1 MARLTRKQLKQDRF
15 VEEVTEAVGLFT
27 RHRKLITGAVV
38 TVVLLVV
45 AGVGFYRYQKEL
57 ANEARIA
64 LQEALINYHGLDSR
78 DSDPESL
85 SFEPTIEEKEQ
96 KIKESLNKVAQD
108 FAGRLEGEIARLHL
122 ALYEVSE
129 GDPEEA
135 KTLLEG
141 FLDHADDEVSALA
154 RKALADQLQ
163 REGQS
168 EEALKHYEHL
178 VENPTEMLPKERIE
192 LFGLYDALLAT
203 DEQKAL
209 ELVKSIEA
217 RNGAGREMAARLRA
231 GLESRLGVMTEPTT
245 PPAAPP
251 PQS

>member
-1 MARLTRKQLKQDRF
+1 MAKLTRKQLKQDRF
-15 VEEVTEAVGLFT
+15 VKEVSEAVGFFAT
-27 RHRKLITGAVV
+27 HRKLITGVAV
-38 TVVLLVV
+38 TVAVLVV
-45 AGVGFYRYQKEL
+45 AGVGFYRYQQGL

-64 LQEALINYHGLDSR
+64 LQEAMINYYGLDSR
-78 DSDPESL
+78 DTGPESFT
-85 SFEPTIEEKEQ
+85 FETTNDKEQ

-108 FAGRLEGEIARLHL
+108 YAGRLEGEVARLHL
-122 ALYEVSE
+122 ALYEVAE
-129 GDPEEA
+129 GDPEEG
-135 KTLLEG
+135 KTMLAG
-141 FLDHADDEVSALA
+141 FLDHPDDEVAALA

-178 VENPTEMLPKERIE
+178 VENPTEMLPKERVE

-209 ELVKSIEA
+209 ELLKSIEE
-217 RNGAGREMAARLRA
+217 RDGAGREMAARLRA
-231 GLESRLGVMTEPTT
+231 GLESRLGVMPAPTT
-245 PPAAPP
+245 PPSAPP

>member
-15 VEEVTEAVGLFT
+15 VEEVTEAVGLFA
-27 RHRKLITGAVV
+27 RHRKLITSAVV
-38 TVVLLVV
+38 AVALLVV
-45 AGVGFYRYQKEL
+45 AGVGFYRYQIEL
-57 ANEARIA
+57 ANEARIS
-64 LQEALINYHGLDSR
+64 LQEAMINYYDLGPR
-78 DSDPESL
+78 DSEPEGF
-85 SFEPTIEEKEQ
+85 SFEPTIDKEQ
-96 KIKESLNKVAQD
+96 QIKESLNKVAQD

-122 ALYEVSE
+122 ALYEVAE

-209 ELVKSIEA
+209 ELVKSIEE

-231 GLESRLGVMTEPTT
+231 SLESGLGVMTEPTT
-245 PPAAPP
+245 TPAAPP

>member
-27 RHRKLITGAVV
+27 RHRKLITGAAV
-38 TVVLLVV
+38 TVALLVV
-45 AGVGFYRYQKEL
+45 AGVGFYRYQREL
-57 ANEARIA
+57 AHEARIA

-85 SFEPTIEEKEQ
+85 SFEPTIDKEQ
-96 KIKESLNKVAQD
+96 KIKESLSKVAQD
-108 FAGRLEGEIARLHL
+108 YAGRLEGEVARLHL
-122 ALYEVSE
+122 ALYEVAE

-135 KTLLEG
+135 KTMLEG
-141 FLDHADDEVSALA
+141 FLDHADDEVTALA

-178 VENPTEMLPKERIE
+178 VENPTEMLPKERVE

-209 ELVKSIEA
+209 ELVKSIEL

-231 GLESRLGVMTEPTT
+231 GLESRLGVTPEPTT